1 MVFGKTRKD
10 KGKKQV
16 VLVVEEDD
24 TTANGPRCK
33 RVQNGLEVEVELL
46 RSQLQAL
53 IEQLRRD
60 RKQQQHNQHDVARSA
75 TSNGGN
81 YEQFFVHIPK
91 QKQVWHNRNPVMVQP
106 KMPNQ
111 NWESRFE
118 IGFPL
123 FDDNLDNEDFVDW
136 LSQVEEIFAC
146 YDIPESKK
154 VKLAATNLR
163 GNARSWWEQ
172 LKIQRLRRGKTKI
185 HAWEK
190 MK

>member
-24 TTANGPRCK
+24 TAANGPRCK
-33 RVQNGLEVEVELL
+33 RVQNGLEAEMELL

-60 RKQQQHNQHDVARSA
+60 RKQQQHNQHGVVGSA
-75 TSNGGN
+75 TSNVGN
-81 YEQFFVHIPK
+81 YEQLFVHIPK
-91 QKQVWHNRNPVMVQP
+91 QKQVWHNRSPVMVQP

-123 FDDNLDNEDFVDW
+123 FDGSLDNEEFVDW

-185 HAWEK
+185 HTWEK